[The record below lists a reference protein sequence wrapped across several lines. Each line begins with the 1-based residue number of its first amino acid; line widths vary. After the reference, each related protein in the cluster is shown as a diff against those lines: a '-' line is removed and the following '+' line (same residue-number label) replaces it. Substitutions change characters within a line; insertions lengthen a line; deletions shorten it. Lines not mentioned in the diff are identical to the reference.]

1 MKNRIWAIA
10 LLLLP
15 LAAVA
20 QHDDFIGRS
29 DILLSGGG
37 MNYIGDL
44 NNQSVFGRV
53 HPAFSG
59 GLRYR
64 LDKRWAL
71 RGEVAYGALSGGN
84 PDCIERRNLSFRTDL
99 FEGVLLGEFS
109 FWPYG
114 FGSTDHNWTL
124 YMFGG
129 VGVFHFN
136 PMAKYSVGEGM
147 EEWVALQPLHTEGQ
161 GTLEY
166 PDRRPYKLTE
176 VCFPFGMGAKFLIGK
191 TVSLSVEYGFRK
203 TLTDY
208 IDDVSKTYVGGDLLR
223 ESVENGELAA
233 TLADRSGEVVPGYVN
248 APGIKRGD
256 DSLDDWYSYFHVSV
270 GFSLE
275 TLMGWM
281 RSKRCRIR

>member
-1 MKNRIWAIA
+1 
-10 LLLLP
+10 
-15 LAAVA
+15 
-20 QHDDFIGRS
+20 
-29 DILLSGGG
+29 
-37 MNYIGDL
+37 
-44 NNQSVFGRV
+44 
-53 HPAFSG
+53 
-59 GLRYR
+59 
-64 LDKRWAL
+64 
-71 RGEVAYGALSGGN
+71 
-84 PDCIERRNLSFRTDL
+84 
-99 FEGVLLGEFS
+99 
-109 FWPYG
+109 
-114 FGSTDHNWTL
+114 
-124 YMFGG
+124 
-129 VGVFHFN
+129 
-136 PMAKYSVGEGM
+136 M
-147 EEWVALQPLHTEGQ
+147 EEWAALQPLHTEGQ

-208 IDDVSKTYVGGDLLR
+208 IADVSKTYVGGDLLR